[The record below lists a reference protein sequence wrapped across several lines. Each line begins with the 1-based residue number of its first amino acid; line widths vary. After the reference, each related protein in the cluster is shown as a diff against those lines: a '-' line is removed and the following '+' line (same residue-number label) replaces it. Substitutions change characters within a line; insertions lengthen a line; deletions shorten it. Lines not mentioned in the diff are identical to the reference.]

1 MVYGPLA
8 RETTAE
14 VARGFDPREALLGQ
28 TRKSGREPLRS
39 NFRTNDSAESSTIEG
54 PRTPKNHGKS
64 VSALS
69 FDHRPKKKRSDP
81 KKLLALATPST
92 TPGKIRMAPWRD
104 FVA

>member
-54 PRTPKNHGKS
+54 PRTLKITESPSLNCRS
-64 VSALS
+64 ITDL
-69 FDHRPKKKRSDP
+69 KKGQS
-81 KKLLALATPST
+81 LGG
-92 TPGKIRMAPWRD
+92 PGRREKVILDKITSRAAAIN
-104 FVA
+104 F